1 MSTIKS
7 ICVYCGSGSGNDPA
21 YVDAARA
28 LGKAMAEQGI
38 TLVYGGGA
46 VGLMGAVAYAVLDHG
61 GKVHGIIP
69 KFLMSRE
76 RALRGTHELVVT
88 ENMHER
94 KQKMFEAADAFVALP
109 GGIGTL
115 EEVVEQMTWAQLGQH
130 RKPILLANIQGF
142 WDPLSSLLLHMRRT
156 EFIRYGLDVEILSA
170 DHVADIIPKLQAA
183 AAKVADSDKRMDVT
197 PADKM

>member
-7 ICVYCGSGSGNDPA
+7 ICVYCGSGTGNDPA
-21 YVDAARA
+21 YVDAAKA

-38 TLVYGGGA
+38 CLVYGGGA

-61 GKVHGIIP
+61 GTVRGIIP

-76 RALRGTHELVVT
+76 RALRGTHELIVT

-130 RKPILLANIQGF
+130 RKPILLANINGF
-142 WDPLSSLLLHMRRT
+142 WDPLSSLLAHMRRT

-170 DHVADIIPKLQAA
+170 DRVADIIPKLQAA
-183 AAKVADSDKRMDVT
+183 AAKVSETEKQMDVT

>member
-1 MSTIKS
+1 MTTIKS
-7 ICVYCGSGSGNDPA
+7 ICVYCGSGTGNDPA
-21 YVDAARA
+21 YVDAAKA

-46 VGLMGAVAYAVLDHG
+46 IGLMGAVAYAVLDHG

-88 ENMHER
+88 DNMHER

-130 RKPILLANIQGF
+130 RKPILLANIKGF

-183 AAKVADSDKRMDVT
+183 AAKVAAVEKEMDVT

>member
-1 MSTIKS
+1 
-7 ICVYCGSGSGNDPA
+7 
-21 YVDAARA
+21 
-28 LGKAMAEQGI
+28 
-38 TLVYGGGA
+38 
-46 VGLMGAVAYAVLDHG
+46 MGAVAYSVLDHG
-61 GKVHGIIP
+61 GAVRGIIP

-76 RALRGTHELVVT
+76 RALRGTHDLVVT

-130 RKPILLANIQGF
+130 HKPILLANINGF
-142 WDPLSSLLLHMRRT
+142 WDPLTSLLTHMRRT
-156 EFIRYGLDVEILSA
+156 EFIRYGLDVEILRA
-170 DHVADIIPKLQAA
+170 DHVDDIIPKLQAA
-183 AAKVADSDKRMDVT
+183 AAKVSESEKRMDAT